1 MIIEHFRLLAGFN
14 RWANEGL
21 YEAVATL
28 PEAEY
33 RKTRPCAYFG
43 SIHGTL
49 NHLLVVD
56 LLWFGRIQGAAPQIE
71 GLDQV
76 LYEDFAELRAARG
89 EEDDS
94 IVELLEGFE
103 DADLTRDCH
112 FTLLAKP
119 GEWVMKP
126 RLILTTVFNH
136 QTHHRGQV
144 HAMLSE
150 AGVEPPGLDVI
161 AYPAALE

>member
-1 MIIEHFRLLAGFN
+1 MMIEHFRLLGGFN
-14 RWANEGL
+14 RWANERI
-21 YEAVATL
+21 YDAVAAL
-28 PEAEY
+28 PEPEY

-56 LLWFGRIQGAAPQIE
+56 RLWFGRLQGAVPPIE
-71 GLDQV
+71 SLDQM
-76 LYEDFAELRAARG
+76 LHEDFAELRAARG
-89 EEDDS
+89 DEDDS
-94 IVELLEGFE
+94 IVALLEGYE
-103 DADLTRDCH
+103 DADLTRDCR
-112 FTLLAKP
+112 FTLISAP

-144 HAMLSE
+144 HAMLKE

-161 AYPAALE
+161 DYPAALE